1 MGLNARE
8 KEEFNNMKDELIS
21 MKALLKQVVEHSN
34 KQTTALQA
42 YDAEVVSLK
51 KQLNDIRGEINT
63 SNYKQDAQEQYGRLE
78 SFRLNDKPETEQ
90 LVDGKIQNREDCEKV
105 VIEAAAAIG
114 VELKPEDIQRVHRVG
129 KLKAKP
135 TKKRQIICKLKCWKK
150 RSEII
155 TKKKSLGTTQN
166 FKDCFISEDLTPLR
180 SKLLWYAKK
189 KCNGKFVKVHT
200 RDGQIKA
207 KLSTNPDA
215 KDWITLKSP
224 DCFHKHGIDVDLRLI
239 NENLHTFKILPDLE
253 VVEGMLIGDLVN
265 SAPIEFT
272 LD

>member
-1 MGLNARE
+1 
-8 KEEFNNMKDELIS
+8 MKDELIS

-135 TKKRQIICKLKCWKK
+135 TKKR
-150 RSEII
+150 
-155 TKKKSLGTTQN
+155 
-166 FKDCFISEDLTPLR
+166 
-180 SKLLWYAKK
+180 
-189 KCNGKFVKVHT
+189 
-200 RDGQIKA
+200 
-207 KLSTNPDA
+207 
-215 KDWITLKSP
+215 
-224 DCFHKHGIDVDLRLI
+224 
-239 NENLHTFKILPDLE
+239 
-253 VVEGMLIGDLVN
+253 
-265 SAPIEFT
+265 
-272 LD
+272 